1 MFNESKKNISII
13 AIFILLIGL
22 PVITLRWVG
31 GDYSAAEKR
40 ILAPMPTLLQD
51 DGSLNINA
59 QSEIKDWFGDHIG
72 FRDEFVFVN
81 SYIRYNFFHQSP
93 SAQVHIGKDG
103 WFYYTLDNNLEI
115 AIGAYPLSDETL
127 AAILQNHLAVQKKL
141 QAKGIDYVIV
151 LPTSKVSIY
160 PEFMRYG
167 SGEVCVTPVDIVA
180 NYLENNS
187 DLKVVRLKE
196 ELLEAKQTEQVY
208 YKTDTHWNQYGA
220 YVAYRK
226 IIENMQ
232 QWGLCNTA
240 PIDVDFVDAEYTGEF
255 GAMLGIDLGAE
266 STKNS
271 LILNPQAIKNPETE
285 KNSVFC
291 NILEAEGI
299 SNPCH
304 FYSNPAVTGKK
315 VIMFGDSMF
324 GSWNAT
330 ELLAENFS
338 EFTYIWDNGELKSS
352 LIDYVQPDIVI
363 FEFTERFLN
372 STPYKNTSFIKEALM
387 DYDAQILSYEINE
400 NSLSVTVLNNS
411 QSVWDNPNQI
421 RCYILVDGVDQG
433 LRALIEPLKT
443 VMPGESYTFT
453 FDNIDNLKN
462 YDLEVQML
470 QEGITYFGEREKIEI
485 IKE

>member
-31 GDYSAAEKR
+31 SDYSAAEKR

-59 QSEIKDWFGDHIG
+59 RSEIKDWFGDHIG

-285 KNSVFC
+285 KYSVFC

-338 EFTYIWDNGELKSS
+338 EFTYIWDGNIRESLLDTMTPDVVIYEL
-352 LIDYVQPDIVI
+352 
-363 FEFTERFLN
+363 TERYLN
-372 STPYKNTSFIKEALM
+372 VFPSKSLSFIEEPLP
-387 DYDAQILSYEINE
+387 DYNAQILSCDYDGDC
-400 NSLSVTVLNNS
+400 LSVTVLNNS
-411 QSVWDNPNQI
+411 QAIWEASNQI
-421 RCYILVDGVDQG
+421 KCCIFVEGQDKGI
-433 LRALIEPLKT
+433 RAYIEPGVTIKPNET
-443 VMPGESYTFT
+443 VVFYFNNLG
-453 FDNIDNLKN
+453 NITDMK
-462 YDLEVQML
+462 LEVLMV
-470 QEGITYFGEREKIEI
+470 QEGITYFGEPIP
-485 IKE
+485 IKEVL